1 MIRNLFRARLMLFIS
16 AFYCACIVVYAQGN
30 SNTSRNISLIFAGD
44 IMGHS
49 YQYKAAYDPKTDMF
63 NYDVCFK
70 GVKSIIESADYGLVN
85 LEVPLAGPPYS
96 GYPNFSSPDALLD
109 ALKVA
114 GYDVILAANN
124 HILDAGKIGLERT
137 IRTIIDRKLLHTGS
151 YIDKVQ
157 RDSIYPLILEKKGV
171 KIGVLNCTFSTNNNP
186 IIPPNKV
193 NLLDTTEIKADIL
206 NAEAKGAD
214 LLIMTVH
221 WGKEYEREANNRQ
234 KDLVKF
240 FARNGV
246 DLVVGSHPHVVQ
258 NEEHTSGNDSI
269 DFPIY
274 YSVGNSISN
283 QRQAHTDGGIMV
295 KVEIDPVSKLV
306 VKSTYIPVY
315 IHKGMLDNVYQYHLI
330 PTTDYLLHPE
340 RYQLDDY
347 DRRELLYFDSE
358 TRKKMNNVDILN

>member
-1 MIRNLFRARLMLFIS
+1 MRKVFFICLFCVLKCTFSCVLS
-16 AFYCACIVVYAQGN
+16 QGLSHKTN
-30 SNTSRNISLIFAGD
+30 ANITLIFAGD

-49 YQYKAAYDPKTDMF
+49 YQYKAAYDPKTNTF
-63 NYDVCFK
+63 NYDVCFR
-70 GVKSIIESADYGLVN
+70 GVKSLIESADYGIVN

-114 GYDVILAANN
+114 GYDVILTANN
-124 HILDAGKIGLERT
+124 HILDAGKMGLERT
-137 IRTIIDRKLLHTGS
+137 IHTIIDRKLLYTGS

-157 RDSIYPLILEKKGV
+157 RDSIYPLILEKNGV
-171 KIGVLNCTFSTNNNP
+171 RIGLLNCTFSTNNNP

-214 LLIMTVH
+214 ILIMTVH
-221 WGKEYEREANNRQ
+221 WGKEYERDANNRQ
-234 KDLVKF
+234 KDLVRF
-240 FARNGV
+240 FSRNGV
-246 DLVVGSHPHVVQ
+246 DLVIGSHPHVVQ
-258 NEEHTSGNDSI
+258 NEEHTCGNDSI
-269 DFPIY
+269 YYPIY

-295 KVEIDPVSKLV
+295 KVEIDPESKLV
-306 VKSTYIPVY
+306 VNSTYIPVY
-315 IHKGMLDNVYQYHLI
+315 IHKGVLDNVYQYHLI
-330 PTTDYLLHPE
+330 PTTDYLSHPE
-340 RYQLDDY
+340 RYELDDY